1 MKNALK
7 QCFYSL
13 TKTKMKD
20 YKFLGIYK
28 WAVVMIYKIK
38 NKYYLEN
45 KKEIKK
51 SDFIFIA

>member
-1 MKNALK
+1 MKN
-7 QCFYSL
+7 YN
-13 TKTKMKD
+13 
-20 YKFLGIYK
+20 FLAIYK

>member
-1 MKNALK
+1 
-7 QCFYSL
+7 
-13 TKTKMKD
+13 MKD
-20 YKFLGIYK
+20 YKFLWIYK
-28 WAVVMIYKIK
+28 WSVVMIYKIK

>member
-1 MKNALK
+1 MEEDLAIQTL
-7 QCFYSL
+7 
-13 TKTKMKD
+13 
-20 YKFLGIYK
+20 
-28 WAVVMIYKIK
+28 